1 MEWNRCIEQALKS
14 PSRLSNRA
22 TQGTQ
27 IMWLRTISLAV
38 FCCMTTTAVFS
49 PAYALTQ
56 EELVAKLK
64 SAGYSQIG
72 EIKSSPEGNIVKAKK
87 NGKAVS
93 VVVDSSGQILER
105 H

>member
-1 MEWNRCIEQALKS
+1 
-14 PSRLSNRA
+14 
-22 TQGTQ
+22 
-27 IMWLRTISLAV
+27 MWLRTISPTVLCCLTMIAV
-38 FCCMTTTAVFS
+38 LS

-87 NGKAVS
+87 NGKEVS
-93 VVVDSSGQILER
+93 VVVDRSGQILEHR
-105 H
+105 